1 MNKYYFIL
9 LHAGGPPLGETTTR
23 ATGAGGPDDGRDCA
37 VLDKNECSSVSKV
50 KKKKRGKRRRVK
62 KKIEEEQEGESY
74 IFKRLQL
81 LLIWHPGEQDV
92 SICGGGRFANASA

>member
-37 VLDKNECSSVSKV
+37 VLDKNECSSVSKL
-50 KKKKRGKRRRVK
+50 KKKKEGK
-62 KKIEEEQEGESY
+62 EEE
-74 IFKRLQL
+74 
-81 LLIWHPGEQDV
+81 
-92 SICGGGRFANASA
+92 